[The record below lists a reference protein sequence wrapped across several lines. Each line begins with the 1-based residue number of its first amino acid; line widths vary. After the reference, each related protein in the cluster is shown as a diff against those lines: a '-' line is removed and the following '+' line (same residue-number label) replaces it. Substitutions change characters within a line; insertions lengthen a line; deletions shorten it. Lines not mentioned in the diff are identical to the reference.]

1 MCRGR
6 WQGRRPLGRLAMA
19 DLAYTGDAAIE
30 TAARQ
35 WTARLAARK
44 ELMSKWTPG
53 SHGGTFGGNVVACAA
68 AVATI
73 QAMREEKLVENAA
86 ARGKQLVAG
95 LHKLQAEFPQIGD
108 VRGMG
113 LMVGVEFGQPGA
125 PDAATAKAVIKAAFG
140 RGLMLLSCGTFDNV
154 IRWIPPLVVTEEQ
167 MDEALNIF
175 AAALDQV
182 IR

>member
-1 MCRGR
+1 MAKGIAS
-6 WQGRRPLGRLAMA
+6 GLPLSS
-19 DLAYTGDAAIE
+19 
-30 TAARQ
+30 
-35 WTARLAARK
+35 LAARK
-44 ELMSKWTPG
+44 ELMSRWTPG

-68 AVATI
+68 AVATL

-86 ARGKQLVAG
+86 TRGKQLMAG

-108 VRGMG
+108 VRGLG

-125 PDAATAKAVIKAAFG
+125 PDAAMAKAVIKTVFG
-140 RGLMLLSCGTFDNV
+140 HGLMLLGSGTFDNV
-154 IRWIPPLVVTEEQ
+154 IRWIPPLMVTKEQ
-167 MDEALNIF
+167 IDEALDIF